1 MGKTMVCLGSP
12 NMSWMG
18 KRAIREEKEVGN
30 TWLLT
35 CPRLLIVGMPS
46 PWGFSL
52 HIKHLPKKKG
62 G

>member
-1 MGKTMVCLGSP
+1 MC
-12 NMSWMG
+12 

-46 PWGFSL
+46 LWGFNL
-52 HIKHLPKKKG
+52 HIKHLPKKKEG
-62 G
+62 WMFRG